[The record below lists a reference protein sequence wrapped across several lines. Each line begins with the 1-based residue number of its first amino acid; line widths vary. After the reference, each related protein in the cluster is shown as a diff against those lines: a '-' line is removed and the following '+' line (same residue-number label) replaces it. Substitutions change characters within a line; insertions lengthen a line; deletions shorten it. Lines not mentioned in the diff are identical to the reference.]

1 MSVHTPGANQAAHDL
16 RLGVLLT
23 VCLVFL
29 QEGLSYYVSFQ
40 LLALVSMGI
49 AVMSRVK
56 SVRLNTVSV
65 LAFVAFVLSFVLTG
79 ILAPQVISKNSANI
93 AVVVFGMSGYAAWI
107 YFTPRMKLRDAH
119 GLLATFRFAAMAT
132 ILSLATLMLIS
143 ETRLVPFLTRQ
154 ALLAQNA
161 RLIDNF
167 TNLEAIEADMELRAL
182 LTDKGER
189 IDLFYGEPSFLA
201 IVIFVCAVSFVVSAR
216 MLDRDPRRPSSRGE
230 QSTSYKLVVWSSA
243 LMLLYLQSLSSI
255 IYALL
260 LTYFLVFRGLLARSR
275 WWVNVSALLVF
286 LLVFVSFS
294 YDYLIYRL
302 TMGESLSFVQRF
314 GFLLNLGWSD
324 LLLGIKDAS
333 VLPEF
338 GIHNGVLY
346 IIAVAGGGGLA
357 FIAVLLRCV
366 ARLSAWVQLSGLLV
380 TLMLAVMSQNGG
392 VFMPGKVVL
401 FSLIMVP
408 LACGQSLLDE
418 QQKLSEGGRV
428 G

>member
-1 MSVHTPGANQAAHDL
+1 MTSYAPVGDKVAHDV
-16 RLGVLLT
+16 RLGILLT
-23 VCLVFL
+23 ICLVFL

-40 LLALVSMGI
+40 LLALVSMGV
-49 AVMSRVK
+49 AVLSRAK
-56 SVRLNTVSV
+56 SVRLTTLGV
-65 LAFVAFVLSFVLTG
+65 LAFVAFILSFVLTG
-79 ILAPQVISKNSANI
+79 MLAPQVISKNSPNI
-93 AVVVFGMSGYAAWI
+93 AVVVFGMSAYATWI
-107 YFTPRMKLRDAH
+107 YFTPRMTLRDAC
-119 GLLATFRFAAMAT
+119 GLLGTFRFVAMAT
-132 ILSLATLMLIS
+132 LLSLGTLMLVS

-154 ALLAQNA
+154 ALLEQNA

-201 IVIFVCAVSFVVSAR
+201 IVIFVCAVSFVMSTR
-216 MLDRDPRRPSSRGE
+216 MLDRVPSQPPGQGE
-230 QSTSYKLVVWSSA
+230 RSSSYKLVVWSSA

-255 IYALL
+255 IYALF
-260 LTYFLVFRGLLARSR
+260 LTYFLVFRGLLTRSK
-275 WWVNVSALLVF
+275 WWVNAFALLVF
-286 LLVFVSFS
+286 MVVFAAFS
-294 YDYLIYRL
+294 YDYLVYRL
-302 TMGESLSFVQRF
+302 TMGESVSFVQRF

-346 IIAVAGGGGLA
+346 VIAVAGAGGIA
-357 FIAVLLRCV
+357 FIAGLLHCV
-366 ARLSAWVQLSGLLV
+366 ACLSAWVQLSGLLV

-408 LACGQSLLDE
+408 LACGQSLLGE
-418 QQKLSEGGRV
+418 PLKGSEGG
-428 G
+428 GIG